1 MASNWGGSAVLTMS
15 IFMNR
20 PIIPGRRRPPPAR
33 SSPPPT
39 MGEKSLFAAGT
50 TNGDLIRGRIPT
62 TYRRTKPSA

>member
-1 MASNWGGSAVLTMS
+1 
-15 IFMNR
+15 
-20 PIIPGRRRPPPAR
+20 
-33 SSPPPT
+33 